1 MSDTREITESM
12 APNEVVAFLNDGT
25 QSGSIPTALD
35 DILDD
40 IRDGQL
46 SLHGFDEDNTRVVNA
61 VNDWFDDDKIACLVC
76 ETKNEQVVYTLSE
89 VQDVSGSFLVWWWK
103 KYDASAYTELMGAIE
118 QGRKF
123 QFLLHEGQG
132 NRFLISETIQEV
144 WEVARDI
151 PRKHSLKFFKK
162 VVKEEA
168 YFSNSWETVDDY
180 QSRHWRQWLSRGGFV
195 RFKPKGIDMFVCVS
209 DDRNKGAL
217 SFWQELIEDGD
228 TLGVLRDVDKSGVMS
243 SPSKFPYRDLCSKV
257 KGYREDLSDVKIA
270 NNDPSL
276 SENGRVNI
284 VHMFV
289 TVNRYNEPSVYMLS
303 DHFKSYDWRVFDDI
317 EVISPYLHK
326 VGWVDNTQNN
336 EE

>member
-1 MSDTREITESM
+1 MSDMREVTESM

-25 QSGSIPTALD
+25 QTGSIPTALD

-46 SLHGFDEDNTRVVNA
+46 SLHGFDEDDTRVVNA

-103 KYDASAYTELMGAIE
+103 KYDASAYTELMGAIK

-132 NRFLISETIQEV
+132 NRFLINETIQEV

-151 PRKHSLKFFKK
+151 PRKHSLKFFKR

-168 YFSNSWETVDDY
+168 YFSNSWETGTRWGCSGMWTRVG
-180 QSRHWRQWLSRGGFV
+180 SCPPPASSHTVTCAARSRGTV
-195 RFKPKGIDMFVCVS
+195 KTSRTSKLPIT
-209 DDRNKGAL
+209 
-217 SFWQELIEDGD
+217 
-228 TLGVLRDVDKSGVMS
+228 TLASLRMG
-243 SPSKFPYRDLCSKV
+243 
-257 KGYREDLSDVKIA
+257 E
-270 NNDPSL
+270 
-276 SENGRVNI
+276 
-284 VHMFV
+284 
-289 TVNRYNEPSVYMLS
+289 
-303 DHFKSYDWRVFDDI
+303 
-317 EVISPYLHK
+317 
-326 VGWVDNTQNN
+326 
-336 EE
+336 